1 VRREEPVKQRRRVD
15 GRAARDGLRGVG
27 QADEDQE
34 DERNR
39 GQQRVE
45 GERTGQEGNVV
56 LVSGLEGAAKEAG
69 GRTMPPAGPNA
80 LQASGS
86 S

>member
-1 VRREEPVKQRRRVD
+1 
-15 GRAARDGLRGVG
+15 VG

-34 DERNR
+34 DERHR
-39 GQQRVE
+39 REQRVE
-45 GERTGQEGNVV
+45 GERAGQEGDVV
-56 LVSGLEGAAKEAG
+56 LVSGLQGTSKEAG
-69 GRTMPPAGPNA
+69 GRAMPPAGPNA